1 MTAALLIFL
10 LTYLI
15 IAGQK
20 IPYLHV
26 DRPSGALLGAVLM
39 VWSGALSQD
48 EAVAAINFDTIL
60 LLLGMMI
67 LAGYLAEAS
76 FFRWCAYWVV
86 RLARTRRGLLLGV
99 VSVSGLLSALF
110 VNDTVCLVLT
120 PLLLQVC
127 DETGIEPVPVL
138 LALATAANIGS
149 VATLTGNPQNMIV
162 GTHSAWSY
170 PGFAWHMLPVA
181 VGALAL
187 DWGYLRWAFRRSLGS
202 GRFERPASPPAVDAP
217 LLIKGGLVA
226 AFVLA
231 GFLAAAAWLERP
243 WPEQPVMILAGR
255 RPPARVLARVDWSLL
270 LFFGG
275 LFVVVEGLNGRAG
288 EAHSSRTAAPYLG
301 QETGT
306 AVGRL
311 LRGSPWCCS
320 NMVSN
325 VPMVLVA
332 VPWVE
337 RFADPPVFWL
347 ALAMA
352 STFAGNLT
360 LGGLGGQRHRGRD
373 GAGPG
378 DPAVPGLPGRRGP
391 RDPPLDGLGG
401 RRAVVLHGLPL
412 NPVCLEGRVE
422 HLGPVDRSGRS
433 LASPVPE
440 EGLHAL
446 GESPVQGLRVPGL
459 EVEVDDHPVAPS
471 QPAPGVPQG
480 QHGGVD
486 PAAEP
491 GRQTVERTGWGR
503 GDADDGAVRET
514 ETVPGRHVT
523 QFQDLLRGS
532 GRTGLLALLSVGR
545 RRRAEP

>member
-20 IPYLHV
+20 IPYLHL

-48 EAVAAINFDTIL
+48 QAVAAINFDTIL

-99 VSVSGLLSALF
+99 VGVSGALSALF

-127 DETGIEPVPVL
+127 DDTGTEPVPVL

-162 GTHSAWSY
+162 GTHSGWSY
-170 PGFAWHMLPVA
+170 AGFAWRMLPVA
-181 VGALAL
+181 CGALVL
-187 DWGYLRWAFRRSLGS
+187 DWAVLRWAFRRSLDRR
-202 GRFERPASPPAVDAP
+202 RFGGPASPPSVDSP
-217 LLIKGGLVA
+217 LLWKGVLVA

-231 GFLAAAAWLERP
+231 GFLTGRNLAGTAMAGAAA
-243 WPEQPVMILAGR
+243 MILVGR

-275 LFVVVEGLNGRAG
+275 LFVVVEGMNRAG
-288 EAHSSRTAAPYLG
+288 WGRTFFEAVAPHLG
-301 QETGT
+301 RGTGT
-306 AVGRL
+306 QLAAFSGFTVVL
-311 LRGSPWCCS
+311 S
-320 NMVSN
+320 NIVSN

-332 VPWVE
+332 LPWIE
-337 RFADPPVFWL
+337 RFPDPPLFWL

-360 LGGLGGQRHRGRD
+360 LVGSVANVIVAETARGRATLRFRD
-373 GAGPG
+373 FL
-378 DPAVPGLPGRRGP
+378 AV
-391 RDPPLDGLGG
+391 
-401 RRAVVLHGLPL
+401 
-412 NPVCLEGRVE
+412 
-422 HLGPVDRSGRS
+422 
-433 LASPVPE
+433 
-440 EGLHAL
+440 
-446 GESPVQGLRVPGL
+446 
-459 EVEVDDHPVAPS
+459 
-471 QPAPGVPQG
+471 GVP
-480 QHGGVD
+480 
-486 PAAEP
+486 
-491 GRQTVERTGWGR
+491 
-503 GDADDGAVRET
+503 
-514 ETVPGRHVT
+514 VT
-523 QFQDLLRGS
+523 
-532 GRTGLLALLSVGR
+532 LLSTAWGVAVLWFYTGFR
-545 RRRAEP
+545 